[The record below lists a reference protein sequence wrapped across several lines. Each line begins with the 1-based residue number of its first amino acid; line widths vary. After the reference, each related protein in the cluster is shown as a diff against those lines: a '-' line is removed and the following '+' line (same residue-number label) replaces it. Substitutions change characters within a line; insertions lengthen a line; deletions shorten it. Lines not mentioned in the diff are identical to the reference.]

1 MRVAIYDRVEP
12 PVPADLPLRL
22 VQTCSHRAA
31 TVFLVVLI
39 PAVMA
44 FATAS
49 LLLILTAAFA
59 PATRAAVEQHPAL
72 ALEILAAIGFSS
84 FLLWLP
90 MKRLL
95 ARLAIR
101 RTVEIDAT
109 SVRVLEGGHF
119 RSWAWSAPLSSFTG
133 VAHHV
138 RASLSG
144 TRHELILVHSIR
156 EKSVLLSVADRTPQ
170 SEVDR
175 VVGLLGHKEIPPS
188 ELYRFRAPWPRMSP
202 ATLPKAAQTLTDVA
216 HA

>member
-12 PVPADLPLRL
+12 PVPADLPFRL

-31 TVFLVVLI
+31 AAFLVVLI
-39 PAVMA
+39 PAAMA
-44 FATAS
+44 FATAA

-72 ALEILAAIGFSS
+72 ALEILAAIAFTTY
-84 FLLWLP
+84 LLWLP
-90 MKRLL
+90 MRRLL
-95 ARLAIR
+95 GRLAIR

-109 SVRVLEGGHF
+109 SVRVLEGGYF

-144 TRHELILVHSIR
+144 TRHELILVHPIR
-156 EKSVLLSVADRTPQ
+156 EKSVLLSVANRTAQ
-170 SEVDR
+170 GEVDR
-175 VVGLLGHKEIPPS
+175 VVALLGHKEIPPS

-202 ATLPKAAQTLTDVA
+202 ATLPVAHTLTDGA

>member
-1 MRVAIYDRVEP
+1 MP
-12 PVPADLPLRL
+12 TDLPLRL
-22 VQTCSHRAA
+22 VQACSHRAA

-49 LLLILTAAFA
+49 LLLILAAAFA
-59 PATRAAVEQHPAL
+59 PAMRAAVQQHPAL
-72 ALEILAAIGFSS
+72 ALEILAAIAFSTY
-84 FLLWLP
+84 LMWLP
-90 MKRLL
+90 MRRLL

-109 SVRVLEGGHF
+109 SVRVVESGHF
-119 RSWAWSAPLSSFTG
+119 RSWAWSAPLGSFTG

-144 TRHELILVHSIR
+144 TRHELILVHPIR
-156 EKSVLLSVADRTPQ
+156 EKSVLLSVADRPPQ

-175 VVGLLGHKEIPPS
+175 VAALLGHKEIPPS
-188 ELYRFRAPWPRMSP
+188 ALYRFRAPWPRVSP
-202 ATLPKAAQTLTDVA
+202 AKLPNAAQTLTDVA

>member
-1 MRVAIYDRVEP
+1 M
-12 PVPADLPLRL
+12 PADLPFRL

-31 TVFLVVLI
+31 TAFLVVLI
-39 PAVMA
+39 PAAMA
-44 FATAS
+44 FATAT

-72 ALEILAAIGFSS
+72 ALEILAAIAFTTY
-84 FLLWLP
+84 LLWLP
-90 MKRLL
+90 MRRLL
-95 ARLAIR
+95 GRLAIR

-109 SVRVLEGGHF
+109 SVRVLEGGYF
-119 RSWAWSAPLSSFTG
+119 RSWAWSAPLSSFMG

-144 TRHELILVHSIR
+144 TRHELILVHPIR
-156 EKSVLLSVADRTPQ
+156 EKSVLLSVANRTAQ
-170 SEVDR
+170 GEVDR
-175 VVGLLGHKEIPPS
+175 VVALLGHKEIPPS

-202 ATLPKAAQTLTDVA
+202 ATLPVAQTLTDGA

>member
-1 MRVAIYDRVEP
+1 M
-12 PVPADLPLRL
+12 PADLPFRL

-31 TVFLVVLI
+31 TALLVVLI
-39 PAVMA
+39 PAAMA
-44 FATAS
+44 FATAT

-72 ALEILAAIGFSS
+72 ALEILAAIAFTTY
-84 FLLWLP
+84 LLWLP
-90 MKRLL
+90 MRRLL
-95 ARLAIR
+95 GRLAIR

-109 SVRVLEGGHF
+109 SVRVLEGGYF

-144 TRHELILVHSIR
+144 TRHELILVHPIR
-156 EKSVLLSVADRTPQ
+156 EKSVLLSVANRTAQ
-170 SEVDR
+170 GEVDR
-175 VVGLLGHKEIPPS
+175 VVALLGHKEIPPS

-202 ATLPKAAQTLTDVA
+202 ATLPVAQTLTDGA

>member
-1 MRVAIYDRVEP
+1 MP
-12 PVPADLPLRL
+12 TDLPLRL

-39 PAVMA
+39 PAAMA

-49 LLLILTAAFA
+49 LLLILAAAFA
-59 PATRAAVEQHPAL
+59 PATRAAVQQHPAL
-72 ALEILAAIGFSS
+72 ALEILAAIAFSTY
-84 FLLWLP
+84 LMWLP
-90 MKRLL
+90 MRRLL

-109 SVRVLEGGHF
+109 SVRVVECGHF
-119 RSWAWSAPLSSFTG
+119 RSWVWSAPLSSFTG

-144 TRHELILVHSIR
+144 TRHELILVHPIR
-156 EKSVLLSVADRTPQ
+156 EKSVLLSVAVRTAQ

-175 VVGLLGHKEIPPS
+175 VVALLGHKEIAPS
-188 ELYRFRAPWPRMSP
+188 ELYRFRAPWPRIAP
-202 ATLPKAAQTLTDVA
+202 ATLPNAAPTLTDAA